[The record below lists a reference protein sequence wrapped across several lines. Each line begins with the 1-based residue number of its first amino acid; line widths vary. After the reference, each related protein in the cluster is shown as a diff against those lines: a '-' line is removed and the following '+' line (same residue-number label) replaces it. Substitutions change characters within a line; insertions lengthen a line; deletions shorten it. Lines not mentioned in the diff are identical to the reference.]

1 MSELLKFFTK
11 FDSITF
17 VQEKEEF
24 YVIIEQKN
32 GETHTINDNDIPVDV
47 TEQIDMLKKQ
57 MIEDNASF
65 FMIEKDGFLSVIT
78 TAFDREE
85 NLIYSKK
92 YNIFTILKNMT

>member
-1 MSELLKFFTK
+1 MSELLKFFKK

-47 TEQIDMLKKQ
+47 TEQIDTLKKQ

>member
-1 MSELLKFFTK
+1 MSELLKFFKK